1 MSDGPEGRWNG
12 DADGRRQDPADA
24 LPPAAPLSPSSTTF
38 RTGQAEGAPDIEGLD
53 GEARDGQARRV
64 HAPGGHDPGPAP
76 RADERLAM
84 VHAFVEARLSG
95 TRCFIL
101 RCDDPGDHPRD
112 PPFETAGFRLAQPV
126 PPPGERPASQPLTDV
141 CALAVRQGELVVIED
156 VAVDPRA
163 TASRDAASA
172 AGVGACWAL
181 PLRLANGRV
190 AGVLAV
196 HHERPH
202 RPDEDELSV
211 ARIAG
216 ALAELALGHDA
227 EASTLR
233 ESERHS
239 RMMSEFRRS
248 VMSLMELGLDEGSV
262 GTFDQRLLEEAVRVI
277 PGAATGSILKRAR
290 DGAYR
295 FAAVVGFDLER
306 LRTVRVPAEAV
317 AFGHAAEGGRP
328 LVVRDPQLHDALD
341 PPDAD
346 ALRIDG
352 RIAELRAVLS
362 VPIVVGGEMTA
373 YLTLDNYD
381 DPDAFGDDAI
391 EMARIFA
398 SQVASLMRR
407 FDLEQSLYRQA
418 YEDALTGLPNRTAF
432 KERLQ
437 QRLDAGRTYAGHA
450 VLFVDLDNLK
460 PINDS
465 LGHLAGD
472 EVLRE
477 VARRIQRSVKDESG
491 FVARLGGDEFTVLLS
506 GPRIG
511 DDATATAKRII
522 TALQDP
528 IPVEAYDV
536 RVGASIGISICPQ
549 DGKSIADLLRHAD
562 IAMYHAKEAGKG
574 AYRFFADEM
583 ESGARQ
589 RVMLEGALREA
600 LLNDEFEVHYQPRIA
615 LRTGRIVA
623 AEALVRWNHPKWGLI
638 PPGRFVS
645 LAEATNLIHPLGRRV
660 LEMACAE
667 AAGWPGLD
675 GDPPPRVSVNVSR
688 HQLQRSDIVDEVAR
702 VLAASRLAPDR
713 LELEVL
719 ESSAMSDVSE
729 TARTLGRL
737 RELGVHI
744 SLDDFGTGHSSLGWL
759 QNLPVNVLKLDRTFV
774 ARLGVDGA
782 EPSSGADDAAILG
795 AILRLGQALGM
806 SVVAEGIERE
816 SQLALLRQLGCAEG
830 QGYLFS
836 RPLPSGELRPMLQLG
851 SVTLPGMR

>member
-1 MSDGPEGRWNG
+1 MTMSDGPEGRLNS
-12 DADGRRQDPADA
+12 DVDGCQEAPAGA
-24 LPPAAPLSPSSTTF
+24 LPEPRTAAASEDAAVTVDDLAPTPAAPTRLTMIRAF
-38 RTGQAEGAPDIEGLD
+38 L
-53 GEARDGQARRV
+53 EAQL
-64 HAPGGHDPGPAP
+64 P
-76 RADERLAM
+76 
-84 VHAFVEARLSG
+84 G
-95 TRCFIL
+95 TRCSIL
-101 RCDDPGDHPRD
+101 RLDDRTG
-112 PPFETAGFRLAQPV
+112 A
-126 PPPGERPASQPLTDV
+126 LTDV
-141 CALAVRQGELVVIED
+141 VESHQDQSFSPAHHDVPLDLPLDPPLDAAYALAIRHGDLIVIED
-156 VAVDPRA
+156 VAYDPRVE
-163 TASRDAASA
+163 ASREMALT
-172 AGVGACWAL
+172 AGVHACWAL
-181 PLRLANGRV
+181 PLRLADGRI

-196 HHERPH
+196 HHDRPH
-202 RPDEDELSV
+202 RPPDDE
-211 ARIAG
+211 IAVTLTAAG
-216 ALAELALGHDA
+216 LTELAFRHDA
-227 EASTLR
+227 EASILR

-248 VMSLMELGLDEGSV
+248 VMGLMELGLDEGSV

-306 LRTVRVPAEAV
+306 LRTVRVPPEAV
-317 AFGHAAEGGRP
+317 AFGHPCEDGKP
-328 LVVRDPQLHDALD
+328 LVVRDPQLHATLD

-346 ALRIDG
+346 ALRTDG

-362 VPIVVGGEMTA
+362 VPIMVGGEMTA

-418 YEDALTGLPNRTAF
+418 YEDSLTGLPNRTAF

-437 QRLDAGRTYAGHA
+437 ERLDAGRTYAGHA

-477 VARRIQRSVKDESG
+477 VARRIQRSVKDEAG

-522 TALQDP
+522 ASLQDP

-549 DGKSIADLLRHAD
+549 DGNSIADLLRHAD

-623 AEALVRWNHPKWGLI
+623 AEALVRWNHPTWGLI
-638 PPGRFVS
+638 PPGQFVS

-660 LEMACAE
+660 LEVACAE
-667 AAGWPGLD
+667 AASWSGVN

-702 VLAASRLAPDR
+702 VLATSRLPPDR

-719 ESSAMSDVSE
+719 ESSAMTNVSE
-729 TARTLGRL
+729 TATTLARL
-737 RELGVHI
+737 RKLGVHI

-759 QNLPVNVLKLDRTFV
+759 QNLPVNVLKLDRTFI
-774 ARLGVDGA
+774 ARLGVADA
-782 EPSSGADDAAILG
+782 EPSSGADDVAILG

-806 SVVAEGIERE
+806 SVVAEGIERA
-816 SQLALLRQLGCAEG
+816 SQLALLRQMGCAEG

-836 RPLPSGELRPMLQLG
+836 RPLPAAELQPLLTSG
-851 SVTLPGMR
+851 SVALAGVR